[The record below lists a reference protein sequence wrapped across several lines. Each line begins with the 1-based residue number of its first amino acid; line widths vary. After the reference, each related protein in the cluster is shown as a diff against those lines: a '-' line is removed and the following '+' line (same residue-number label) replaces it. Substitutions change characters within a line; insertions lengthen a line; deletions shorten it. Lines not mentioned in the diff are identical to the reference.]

1 MRIFEVL
8 IDVVVTSLLLIAGMA
23 MAALCVWKFVEF
35 LKGVLMI

>member
-1 MRIFEVL
+1 MKTFEVL
-8 IDVVVTSLLLIAGMA
+8 IDIIVSSLLLIVGTA